1 MFTQRRNR
9 NMVEAA
15 FTTLALIYHVTVN
28 NLRKGQRNA
37 VVGLMMTVVQ
47 AVAMI
52 LGFYLVYFIIGVR
65 YSPIRGN
72 FIVYIMTGIF
82 MFMTHNQ
89 GIQAVMSAEGPV
101 SPLMKHTP
109 MNTAIVGRISSGDDM
124 GRTVPAP
131 VPISTSAISRVRGIG
146 GSESRNTRP

>member
-1 MFTQRRNR
+1 MFVQQRNR
-9 NMVEAA
+9 NMLEAA
-15 FTTLALIYHVTVN
+15 FNTLALIYHVTVN

-82 MFMTHNQ
+82 MFMAFS
-89 GIQAVMSAEGPV
+89 QAIGAVCPLREG
-101 SPLMKHTP
+101 
-109 MNTAIVGRISSGDDM
+109 
-124 GRTVPAP
+124 
-131 VPISTSAISRVRGIG
+131 
-146 GSESRNTRP
+146 

>member
-1 MFTQRRNR
+1 MFVQQRNR
-9 NMVEAA
+9 NMLEAA
-15 FTTLALIYHVTVN
+15 FNTLALIYHVTVN

-82 MFMTHNQ
+82 MFMAFS
-89 GIQAVMSAEGPV
+89 QAIGTWSEWPPMPTG
-101 SPLMKHTP
+101 TP
-109 MNTAIVGRISSGDDM
+109 CCLANSTALASLS
-124 GRTVPAP
+124 
-131 VPISTSAISRVRGIG
+131 
-146 GSESRNTRP
+146 TRPVFTNSSAATPHT